1 MTQDLTF
8 NAISSSTSAQRSHG
22 RGACRDLV
30 RDWARW
36 TAGERVAA
44 CALAA
49 LIASAV
55 PAGILAMAIHTST

>member
-1 MTQDLTF
+1 MNGNLGS
-8 NAISSSTSAQRSHG
+8 NATLRLRHARLSRYPHP
-22 RGACRDLV
+22 CRDLA

-36 TAGERVAA
+36 TSLERVAA

-55 PAGILAMAIHTST
+55 PAGILIKAIRAST